1 MEVNAVPRFDSK
13 TVIVTGGAT
22 GIGFSAANRFYR
34 EGANVVI
41 CGRREPVLRE
51 AAQKIAADP
60 ERLLLVTADIAV
72 EEDVKTLVAETVA
85 WTGRI
90 DVLVN
95 NAAAMRINKPPEAT
109 TLAEW
114 RSVIDTNVTGTFL
127 CCREAGKAMIAQ
139 RSGKIV
145 NIASISGYVV
155 NKYFHGGSY
164 EVSKAAMMMLTK
176 TLASEWAQYNISVNA
191 IAPGYYDT
199 QPNRDFFAR
208 EPDLY
213 QRVLDLIPQGRLG
226 NLEELSD
233 LVLVLASDT
242 ASYMTG
248 ATITIDG
255 GYTLW

>member
-1 MEVNAVPRFDSK
+1 LAAFDSK
-13 TVIVTGGAT
+13 TVIVTGGGT
-22 GIGFSAANRFYR
+22 GIGLAVAGRFYA
-34 EGANVVI
+34 EGAGVVI

-51 AAQKIAADP
+51 AAAALSTAP
-60 ERLLLVTADIAV
+60 GRLLTVTADIA
-72 EEDVKTLVAETVA
+72 EEADVRRLVSETVA
-85 WTGRI
+85 WRGRI

-95 NAAAMRINKPPEAT
+95 NAAAMRIDKSPEAT
-109 TLAEW
+109 SLAEW

-127 CCREAGKAMIAQ
+127 CCREAGKVMIAQ

-145 NIASISGYVV
+145 NIASMSGHIV

-176 TLASEWAQYNISVNA
+176 TLASEWAQYNINVNA

-208 EPDLY
+208 EADLY
-213 QRVLDLIPQGRLG
+213 ERILDLIPQRRLG
-226 NLEELSD
+226 SLDELSD
-233 LVLVLASDT
+233 LVLMLASDT
-242 ASYMTG
+242 ANYMTG
-248 ATITIDG
+248 SVITIDG

>member
-1 MEVNAVPRFDSK
+1 MPRFDSK

-22 GIGFSAANRFYR
+22 GIGFSAANHFYR

-51 AAQKIAADP
+51 AAEKIAAGRD
-60 ERLLLVTADIAV
+60 RLLLVTADIAD
-72 EEDVKTLVAETVA
+72 EDDIRRLVAQTVA

-109 TLAEW
+109 TLDEW
-114 RSVIDTNVTGTFL
+114 RFVIDTNITGTFL
-127 CCREAGKAMIAQ
+127 CCREAGRVMIAQ
-139 RSGKIV
+139 QSGKIV
-145 NIASISGYVV
+145 NIASISGAVV

-176 TLASEWAQYNISVNA
+176 TLASEWAQYGISVNA

-199 QPNRDFFAR
+199 EPNRDFFAR
-208 EPDLY
+208 QPDLY
-213 QRVLDLIPQGRLG
+213 QKVLDLIPQRRLG
-226 NLEELSD
+226 NIEELSE
-233 LVLVLASDT
+233 LVLMLASDT
-242 ASYMTG
+242 ANYMSGT
-248 ATITIDG
+248 TITIDG
-255 GYTLW
+255 GYMLW

>member
-1 MEVNAVPRFDSK
+1 MAGFESK
-13 TVIVTGGAT
+13 TVIITGGGT
-22 GIGFSAANRFYR
+22 GIGLAVANRFLQ
-34 EGANVVI
+34 EGADVVI

-51 AAQKIAADP
+51 AAAVIGATP
-60 ERLLLVTADIAV
+60 ERLLTVTADIAD
-72 EEDVKTLVAETVA
+72 EEDVRRLVAETVA
-85 WTGRI
+85 WRGRI

-95 NAAAMRINKPPEAT
+95 NAAAMRINKPPEST

-114 RSVIDTNVTGTFL
+114 RSVFDTNVTGAFL
-127 CCREAGKAMIAQ
+127 CCREAGKVMIAQ

-145 NIASISGYVV
+145 NVASMSGHIV

-176 TLASEWAQYNISVNA
+176 TLAAEWAQYNISVNA
-191 IAPGYYDT
+191 VAPGYYDT

-213 QRVLDLIPQGRLG
+213 QRVLELIPQRRLG
-226 NLEELSD
+226 NLDELSD
-233 LVLVLASDT
+233 LILTLASDT
-242 ASYMTG
+242 ANYMTG
-248 ATITIDG
+248 SVITIDG